1 MVENLVSVIVPVY
14 NVEKYV
20 AKCLD
25 SLISQTYDNIQ
36 IIIVNDG
43 SSDRSLD
50 IVERYKNIDSRVKVY
65 NKKNGGLSDARNTG
79 IKYAEGE
86 FICFVDSDDWVSS
99 DYVETLISMFEEKV
113 DITCGGFVYYY
124 NSRKI
129 VCMEH
134 MKNKVLSNKEAT
146 KALCN
151 GKWMTNHVWNK
162 MYRRKLFSEIQ
173 FEVGKHF
180 EDIYIMHQLFARANK
195 VACTDKIIYYY
206 SMRDDS
212 IIHQNSAQNE
222 MDIFIG
228 YYKRFLFLK
237 DAKLQSEVL
246 KYCAWACYKII
257 YLADV
262 KSIDKRD
269 LEVATDF
276 WKTQN
281 KIKRLGIKYYFMYK
295 FPGLYRKFITKKIC

>member
-1 MVENLVSVIVPVY
+1 MVGDLVSVIVPVY

-20 AKCLD
+20 VKCLK
-25 SLISQTYDNIQ
+25 SLISQTYDNVQ

-43 SSDRSLD
+43 SSDRSLE
-50 IVERYKNIDSRVKVY
+50 IVEKYKNIDNRIEVY
-65 NKKNGGLSDARNTG
+65 DKKNGGLSDARNVG
-79 IKYAEGE
+79 IKHAKGE
-86 FICFVDSDDWVSS
+86 FICFVDSDDWVSN

-134 MKNKVLSNKEAT
+134 MKNKVLSNKEAM
-146 KALCN
+146 KALCD

-173 FEVGKHF
+173 FEVGRHF

-228 YYKRFLFLK
+228 YYTRYLFLK
-237 DAKLQSEVL
+237 DVELQNDVL
-246 KYCAWACYKII
+246 KYCAWACYKIV
-257 YLADV
+257 YLVDT

-269 LEVATDF
+269 LEVATAF

-281 KIKRLGIKYYFMYK
+281 KIKWLGLKYYVMYK
-295 FPGLYRKFITKKIC
+295 FPHLYRKLIRRN